1 MRETITQKRDALRTL
16 VQSGLPLKQAD
27 AVAQL
32 VYDLNAESID
42 AVRDELRVWN
52 ARMGLWLLLL
62 GFALV
67 TGLIAATPLVFL

>member
-1 MRETITQKRDALRTL
+1 MEEPIMEKRTALRSL

-32 VYDLNAESID
+32 IYDLNAETVG

-52 ARMGLWLLLL
+52 ARMSLWLLML
-62 GFALV
+62 GVALV
-67 TGLIAATPLVFL
+67 TGLIAAVPLAYL

>member
-1 MRETITQKRDALRTL
+1 MEEPIMEKRTALRSL
-16 VQSGLPLKQAD
+16 VQAGLPLKQAD

-32 VYDLNAESID
+32 VYDLNAETVG

-52 ARMGLWLLLL
+52 ARMSLWLLML

-67 TGLIAATPLVFL
+67 VGLIAAVPLAFP

>member
-1 MRETITQKRDALRTL
+1 MRRVISEKRDALQAL
-16 VQSGLPLKQAD
+16 VRSGLSLEQAD
-27 AVAQL
+27 AVTRL
-32 VYDLNAESID
+32 VYDLNAETVG

-67 TGLIAATPLVFL
+67 AGLIAATPLVFL

>member
-52 ARMGLWLLLL
+52 ARMGLWLILL

-67 TGLIAATPLVFL
+67 TGLIAAIPLVFL

>member
-1 MRETITQKRDALRTL
+1 MRETIMEKRDALRIL
-16 VQSGLPLKQAD
+16 VKSGLPLEQAD

-52 ARMGLWLLLL
+52 ARIGLWLLLL
-62 GFALV
+62 GFALM
-67 TGLIAATPLVFL
+67 TGLIAAAPFVFL